1 MSRRDELLAKANAN
15 IRSTAEISDD
25 EVRVRSA
32 AHKPR
37 SGQGSFAQ
45 RQKLEDRIQELEN
58 RLTIA
63 GGSESDIDVD
73 AISPNPWQPRRVF
86 DETEIQKLANSIQE
100 VGLIQPVIVRSV
112 RTSDTLPDANGGVR
126 TSDTSYQLVAG
137 ERRLRA
143 HRLLG
148 RERIRAVV
156 IDASDETMAALAL
169 AENVDRED
177 LTDYE
182 IAVAIRNAEEAFPN
196 RTRLAE
202 ALGIA
207 RTELYQ
213 YLSFFKL
220 PAFVIDD
227 LEVTPALLGR
237 TAAEDVVAVLKKCG
251 AKAEASLGKL
261 WPRVRGKELDQGK
274 LAAMIEAASVQ
285 GGAVQGGREIKKLFL
300 GDAQVGS
307 ITRDAAGISIKI
319 RAAALTSERETEL
332 KAFVER
338 LFGDQ

>member
-15 IRSTAEISDD
+15 IRSTSEISDD
-25 EVRVRSA
+25 EIRVRSA

-45 RQKLEDRIQELEN
+45 RQKMEDRIQELESQ
-58 RLTIA
+58 LAIA
-63 GGSESDIDVD
+63 GASESEIGVS
-73 AISPNPWQPRRVF
+73 AITPNPWQPRRIF
-86 DETEIQKLANSIQE
+86 DENEIQKLANSIQE

-112 RTSDTLPDANGGVR
+112 RTSDTENGSNDSVR
-126 TSDTSYQLVAG
+126 ISDIGFQLIAG

-148 RERIRAVV
+148 KDRIRAVV

-182 IAVAIRNAEEAFPN
+182 IAVAIRNAEEAFPSK
-196 RTRLAE
+196 TRLAE
-202 ALGIA
+202 ALGVA

-213 YLSFFKL
+213 YLAFFKL
-220 PAFVIDD
+220 PGFVIDD
-227 LEVTPALLGR
+227 LEVAPDLLGR
-237 TAAEDVVAVLKKCG
+237 TAAEDIVAVLKKCG
-251 AKAEASLGKL
+251 PQAETSLGKL
-261 WPRVRGKELDQGK
+261 WPRVKTKELEQGK
-274 LAAMIEAASVQ
+274 VACLVEAAMAR
-285 GGAVQGGREIKKLFL
+285 GGAVQGGREIKKLFR

-319 RAAALTSERETEL
+319 RAVALTAERETEL
-332 KAFVER
+332 KVFVER
-338 LFGDQ
+338 LFAG